1 MIPEY
6 TAASILWLAG
16 AAVVAGWAGT
26 LGRRAAWLAL
36 AVFLAF
42 TVVFDA
48 LLTGLPIVT
57 YGIGTDSGIRL
68 GPIPVEDL
76 VYGAAL
82 CLTAIAVFD
91 LGRGRRRA
99 GPRGRGAI
107 RHRAWR

>member
-16 AAVVAGWAGT
+16 AAAAAWWAGT
-26 LGRRAAWLAL
+26 LRRRPAWLAL
-36 AVFLAF
+36 VVFLGF

-48 LLTGLPIVT
+48 FLTGLPIVT
-57 YGIGTDSGIRL
+57 YGPGTDLGIRL

-99 GPRGRGAI
+99 RR
-107 RHRAWR
+107 

>member
-6 TAASILWLAG
+6 TAASLIWLAG
-16 AAVVAGWAGT
+16 AAGAAWWAGT
-26 LGRRAAWLAL
+26 LRRRAAWLAL
-36 AVFLAF
+36 AVFLGF

-57 YGIGTDSGIRL
+57 YGAGTALGIRL

-82 CLTAIAVFD
+82 CVTAIAVFD
-91 LGRGRRRA
+91 LGRGRRRT
-99 GPRGRGAI
+99 GR
-107 RHRAWR
+107 

>member
-1 MIPEY
+1 MTPEY
-6 TAASILWLAG
+6 ATAAIVWLAG
-16 AAVVAGWAGT
+16 AALLAWWAGT
-26 LGRRAAWLAL
+26 LGRPAAWLAI
-36 AVFLAF
+36 AAFLTF

-57 YGIGTDSGIRL
+57 YGASTALGVRL

-82 CLTAIAVFD
+82 CLTAMGVFD

-99 GPRGRGAI
+99 RR
-107 RHRAWR
+107 

>member
-1 MIPEY
+1 VIPEY
-6 TAASILWLAG
+6 TAASLLWLAG
-16 AAVVAGWAGT
+16 AAAGAWWTGT

-57 YGIGTDSGIRL
+57 YGARTDLGIHL

-76 VYGAAL
+76 VYGAAV

-91 LGRGRRRA
+91 AGRGRRRTA
-99 GPRGRGAI
+99 R
-107 RHRAWR
+107 

>member
-1 MIPEY
+1 VIPEY

-16 AAVVAGWAGT
+16 AAAIAWWAGT
-26 LGRRAAWLAL
+26 FGRRAAWLAL

-57 YGIGTDSGIRL
+57 YGTGTDLGTRL

-99 GPRGRGAI
+99 GRRGRA
-107 RHRAWR
+107 RRRAGR

>member
-1 MIPEY
+1 MIPGY
-6 TAASILWLAG
+6 TAAALLWLAG
-16 AAVVAGWAGT
+16 AAAAAWWAGT

-36 AVFLAF
+36 AVFLGF

-57 YGIGTDSGIRL
+57 YGAASDLGIRL

-91 LGRGRRRA
+91 AGRGRRRA
-99 GPRGRGAI
+99 GR
-107 RHRAWR
+107 

>member
-16 AAVVAGWAGT
+16 AAGVAWWAGT
-26 LGRRAAWLAL
+26 LGRRAAWLAIT
-36 AVFLAF
+36 VFLGF

-57 YGIGTDSGIRL
+57 YGAGTDLGIRL
-68 GPIPVEDL
+68 GTTPVEDL
-76 VYGAAL
+76 AYGAAL
-82 CLTAIAVFD
+82 CLTAIGVFD

-99 GPRGRGAI
+99 RR
-107 RHRAWR
+107 